1 MARVNWPMETSMMP
15 ARKQASSVIDR
26 ATTDHALM
34 ARVSGVLYI
43 CGAWLV
49 VISLALPHPMS
60 VEEGMLSIIA
70 LTAAIFGGLL
80 YRFSGRASPFAI
92 HATLAL
98 ASVLV
103 SLCVYFSG
111 AAAGIYSVMFV
122 WVVTVAACVASRR
135 ALAVHVAWTLF
146 TYGVAIL
153 ALDGE
158 SLGWSPVTRFVLT
171 GFALAASGAAVA
183 WLVEGRRSA
192 EAGLQREIET
202 RKELQQELEHLAN
215 HDPLTGV
222 ANRRRLEDHLKR
234 VLAEA
239 ARTGAPLCLISLDL
253 DGFKDFNDKH
263 GHAAGDRLLKS
274 AASAWDSVLRT
285 GDVITRM
292 GGDEFLVV
300 LPDCPYS
307 VSTVVAKRLREPVPD
322 GQSCSAGV
330 TMWNGSDSA
339 DEFLLAADQE
349 LYRTKGKL
357 NGTIA
362 EEAA

>member
-1 MARVNWPMETSMMP
+1 MVPI
-15 ARKQASSVIDR
+15 RKQPSSVIDR

-43 CGAWLV
+43 CGGWLV
-49 VISLALPHPMS
+49 VISLALPRPSS
-60 VEEGMLSIIA
+60 VDEGVLSLIA
-70 LTAAIFGGLL
+70 VTAAISGGLL
-80 YRFSGRASPFAI
+80 YRYSGRASSAAI
-92 HATLAL
+92 HTTLAL

-111 AAAGIYSVMFV
+111 AAAGIYNVMFV
-122 WVVTVAACVASRR
+122 WVVIVAACVASRR
-135 ALAVHVAWTLF
+135 ALAMHVAWTLL
-146 TYGVAIL
+146 TYGTAIL
-153 ALDGE
+153 ALEGE

-171 GFALAASGAAVA
+171 GFALAASGAAVS

-222 ANRRRLEDHLKR
+222 ANRRRLEDHLKT
-234 VLAEA
+234 VLADA

-274 AASAWDSVLRT
+274 AASSWNTVLRT

-300 LPDCPYS
+300 LPDCPFG
-307 VSTVVAKRLREPVPD
+307 VSTQVASRLREAVPD
-322 GQSCSAGV
+322 GQSCSVGV

-339 DEFLLAADQE
+339 DEFLLAADNE
-349 LYRTKGKL
+349 LYRTKGKR
-357 NGTIA
+357 NGSIA
-362 EEAA
+362 EEVA